1 MATSANS
8 GGFKPLHYGGT
19 LSSKT
24 GKLGSKPAQG
34 SQFRARRRLENI
46 CRLENAGF
54 TVTQIAAMMVV
65 STNRLSHIMKS
76 PDYLTVRMAITHGL
90 VVDYDAQ
97 LSVIKAQRKEMLTQL
112 LPPALQLLANEIQRQ
127 PVTLAERKHQVA
139 LAQDLMDREGTFA
152 KVSRTEVKLDDKF
165 DFEKA
170 DQASRGIINAIRG
183 VAAPAVLGKLG
194 EHTSEALKANAEF
207 SNSHTLSAIDQQE
220 ALKAL
225 EDAAQS
231 GEFDSALLEI
241 LPPPTGSVN

>member
-1 MATSANS
+1 
-8 GGFKPLHYGGT
+8 
-19 LSSKT
+19 
-24 GKLGSKPAQG
+24 
-34 SQFRARRRLENI
+34 
-46 CRLENAGF
+46 
-54 TVTQIAAMMVV
+54 
-65 STNRLSHIMKS
+65 
-76 PDYLTVRMAITHGL
+76 
-90 VVDYDAQ
+90 
-97 LSVIKAQRKEMLTQL
+97 MLTQL